1 MMSIPDAPIQR
12 RKLADEVRDRLV
24 SLIHDA
30 ALGPGDALP
39 SERDLMGRFG
49 VGRPAVREAMQ
60 SMASRGL
67 IEIRHGDRARVAE
80 PSVGQMLDQISE
92 TAQHLLS
99 NSPASLENLKD
110 ARSLFEVEMVKR
122 AARDRSAEEMHR
134 LWTRIAEQESALDD
148 PAEFLRSDGAFHRE
162 IAAVSRNPILSAVS
176 EAMFRWLSEFHV
188 SLVRV
193 PGCEDVTLSEHR
205 KIAQAIESQSEELA
219 ATYMADHLS
228 RANDL
233 YRRAHFRP
241 LSSGKR

>member
-1 MMSIPDAPIQR
+1 MSIPEAPIQR
-12 RKLADEVRDRLV
+12 RKLADEVRERLV
-24 SLIHDA
+24 RLIRDT
-30 ALGPGDALP
+30 ALGPGDPLP
-39 SERDLMGRFG
+39 SERDLMRRFG

-60 SMASRGL
+60 SMASKGL
-67 IEIRHGDRARVAE
+67 IEIRHGDRARIAE
-80 PSVGQMLDQISE
+80 PSVGQMIDQISE

-99 NSPASLENLKD
+99 NSPANLENLKD
-110 ARSLFEVEMVKR
+110 ARALFEVEMVRR
-122 AARDRSAEEMHR
+122 AARDRNADDMHR
-134 LWTRIAEQESALDD
+134 LWTRISEQENALDD
-148 PAEFLRSDGAFHRE
+148 PAQFLRADGMFHQE

-205 KIAQAIESQSEELA
+205 NIAEAIDAQSEDLA
-219 ATYMADHLS
+219 AKFMADHLG

-241 LSSGKR
+241 LSSGQR